1 MELIL
6 KGTPEELS
14 QFFKISETKIP
25 NRIVITPKSDKKC
38 EKKVVQKKEETTEE
52 EPLLSFNE
60 CEKILR
66 DEWHRLVPFVIAWI
80 KKRGVNPDEDWVW
93 EELKFMPAK
102 KRHVLLSRAKA
113 AIFPN
118 RKMADRSPWGI
129 NAIAERLC
137 ISKRSV
143 TSTRVDTI
151 NELAKEWQR
160 KEKGNGARSR

>member
-25 NRIVITPKSDKKC
+25 NRIIITPKSDKK
-38 EKKVVQKKEETTEE
+38 VVQKKETTEE

-60 CEKILR
+60 CEKILK
-66 DEWHRLVPFVIAWI
+66 DEWRILVPFVIAWI
-80 KKRGVNPDEDWVW
+80 KKRGVNPDEAWVW
-93 EELKFMPAK
+93 KELKFMPAK

-113 AIFPN
+113 AIYPN
-118 RKMADRSPWGI
+118 RKMADKSPWGI

-151 NELAKEWQR
+151 NELAKEWLR
-160 KEKGNGARSR
+160 KEKENGARSH

>member
-25 NRIVITPKSDKKC
+25 NRIIITPKCD
-38 EKKVVQKKEETTEE
+38 KKVVQKKETTEE

-60 CEKILR
+60 CEKILK

-80 KKRGVNPDEDWVW
+80 KKRGVNPVEGWVW

-113 AIFPN
+113 AIYPN
-118 RKMADRSPWGI
+118 RKMADKSPWGI

-151 NELAKEWQR
+151 NELAKKWQR
-160 KEKGNGARSR
+160 KEQENGTGSN

>member
-14 QFFKISETKIP
+14 QFFKISETKMP
-25 NRIVITPKSDKKC
+25 SRIIITPKCDKK
-38 EKKVVQKKEETTEE
+38 VAQKKETIEE

-66 DEWHRLVPFVIAWI
+66 DEWHKLVPFVIAWI
-80 KKRGVNPDEDWVW
+80 KKRGVNPDEGWVW

-113 AIFPN
+113 AIYPN
-118 RKMADRSPWGI
+118 RKMADKSPWGI

-151 NELAKEWQR
+151 NELAKEWLR
-160 KEKGNGARSR
+160 KEKENGTRSR